1 LLARTYQSIGS
12 SRITHCA
19 QPTEDALAVAEE
31 LVRRFGL
38 PLWRFANSGTEAT
51 MDAVHLMRAIT
62 GRPLIVKL
70 EGAYHGHHD
79 SVQVSV
85 YEPLDQIGPATR
97 PTSVPSSSGIPAEVV
112 ALTRVVPFNDLATT
126 ERVLQELSGGVAG
139 MIVEPIM
146 MNAGIIPP
154 EPGYLEGLRELT
166 RRHQVLLAF
175 DEVKT
180 GMTVGPGGA
189 TRRLGVKPDIVCLAK
204 ALGGGLSTAA
214 IGGSAEVMGHI
225 VDGTYDQVGTFNGNP
240 LAMAAARAALTEV
253 LTADAYR
260 RFEELRARMAAG
272 CGEVIART
280 GLPAHVV
287 AVGAKGCVTFSTAP
301 VRDYRDF
308 LAIDGRW
315 SHCHWLFQHNGGV
328 FLPPWGKA
336 EQWLVSAQHGDDDV
350 DRFLANLAAFA
361 EAVAS

>member
-1 LLARTYQSIGS
+1 
-12 SRITHCA
+12 
-19 QPTEDALAVAEE
+19 
-31 LVRRFGL
+31 
-38 PLWRFANSGTEAT
+38 
-51 MDAVHLMRAIT
+51 
-62 GRPLIVKL
+62 
-70 EGAYHGHHD
+70 
-79 SVQVSV
+79 V
-85 YEPLDQIGPATR
+85 YEPRDRIGPATR
-97 PTSVPSSSGIPAEVV
+97 PASVPSSSGIPDEVV

-126 ERVLQELSGGVAG
+126 AGVLEELAGRVAG

-166 RRHQVLLAF
+166 GRHGVLLAF

-180 GMTVGPGGA
+180 GLTVGPGGV
-189 TRRLGVKPDIVCLAK
+189 TQRSGVTPDIVCLAK

-253 LTADAYR
+253 LTDGAYR
-260 RFEELRARMAAG
+260 RFDALRARMTTG
-272 CGEVIART
+272 CQEVIART

-287 AVGAKGCVTFSTAP
+287 AVGAKGCVTFSAAP

-336 EQWLVSAQHGDDDV
+336 EQWLVSVQHGDDDV
-350 DRFLANLAAFA
+350 DHFLANFAAFA
-361 EAVAS
+361 EAVAT